1 MKFFHLF
8 DNTKE
13 RDLLSRGS
21 LWVGLGVGWVTLM
34 LVGAAVF
41 GINWGIDFAGGME
54 MQVKFEKPV
63 KAEDLRLTLEEL
75 GFKKNQ
81 VQQYGSEAD
90 NEWLLRVERASS
102 LTPAAIAAA
111 QKSIEAS
118 LGKPVV
124 LDFNATEGDR
134 FRLVAS
140 FDGENP
146 NDVFAQQAALNAQ
159 EEQIAKA
166 IEQTELRLRRTVSK
180 DGSDTTIDAIV
191 REDVYQGKVKYIV
204 QLQGVSNKV
213 SKSLVEKFGQV
224 EVRRVDFVDAT
235 VAAALK
241 TDGIIA
247 LVLSLALILVYVA
260 IRFDVFFA
268 PGAIIALLHDPLG
281 ALAVYVIGRM
291 EFDLPSVAA
300 LLTTVG
306 YSISHTIVIY
316 DRVRETMP
324 AEPPEGLSHETVARV
339 VNKACS
345 DTLNRTINTTLTVL
359 FTTVA
364 LFLFAHG
371 SVRAFAACLS
381 VGCVIGAYSSIFM
394 APTIYLWFR
403 KRFYQA
409 PLPDAAKHGLTRED
423 RERGVV

>member
-13 RDLLSRGS
+13 RDLLSKGS
-21 LWVGLGVGWVTLM
+21 AFVVAGFVFCVAMIIGAVGYP
-34 LVGAAVF
+34 

-54 MQVKFEKPV
+54 MQVKFAQPV
-63 KAEDLRLTLEEL
+63 QGGDLRKTLEEL
-75 GFKKNQ
+75 GFDKHQ
-81 VQQYGSEAD
+81 VQQYGSAAD

-102 LTPAAIAAA
+102 LTPAAIQNAEKA
-111 QKSIEAS
+111 IEAAVGQDVTVEFS
-118 LGKPVV
+118 
-124 LDFNATEGDR
+124 ASEGDR
-134 FRLVAS
+134 IRLNVPFA
-140 FDGENP
+140 GENP
-146 NDVFAQQAALNAQ
+146 NDALAQQTALEAQ
-159 EEQIAKA
+159 QKQIETA
-166 IEQTELRLRRTVSK
+166 IESTELRLRRTVS
-180 DGSDTTIDAIV
+180 GSGQETTLDAVV
-191 REDVYQGKVKYIV
+191 RDDVYQGRVKYIV
-204 QLQGVSNKV
+204 QLQGISNKV
-213 SKSLVEKFGQV
+213 SKALAEKFGKV

-235 VAAALK
+235 VAEELK
-241 TDGIIA
+241 TGGVIA

-260 IRFDVFFA
+260 IRFDIFFA
-268 PGAIIALLHDPLG
+268 PGAVIALLHDPVG
-281 ALAVYVIGRM
+281 AMAVYVIGRM

-324 AEPPEGLSHETVARV
+324 PEPPEGLDHATVARV
-339 VNKACS
+339 VNKAVS

-364 LFLFAHG
+364 LWIFAHG

-403 KRFYQA
+403 KRFYQPPQA
-409 PLPDAAKHGLTRED
+409 QVVGITRED

>member
-1 MKFFHLF
+1 MKFFHFF

-13 RDLLSRGS
+13 RDLLSRGN
-21 LWVGLGVGWVTLM
+21 LWVGLGVGWVSLM
-34 LVGAAVF
+34 LIGAAVF

-54 MQVKFEKPV
+54 MQVKFETPV
-63 KAEDLRLTLEEL
+63 KAEDLRATLVEL
-75 GFKKNQ
+75 NFKKHQ
-81 VQQYGSEAD
+81 VQQYGSAAD

-102 LTPAAIAAA
+102 LTPESMAAA
-111 QKSIEAS
+111 KKSIETS
-118 LGKPVV
+118 LGTPVV
-124 LDFNATEGDR
+124 LEFNASEGDR
-134 FRLVAS
+134 FRLVVPFA
-140 FDGENP
+140 GENP
-146 NDVFAQQAALNAQ
+146 NDAFAQQAALNAQ

-166 IEQTELRLRRTVSK
+166 IEQTELRLRRTTAK
-180 DGSDTTIDAIV
+180 DGSETTVDAIV
-191 REDVYQGKVKYIV
+191 RDDVYQGKVKYIV

-213 SKSLVEKFGQV
+213 AKALVAKFGKA

-235 VAAALK
+235 VAEDLK
-241 TDGIIA
+241 TDGVVA
-247 LVLSLALILVYVA
+247 LVLSLALILIYVA

-268 PGAIIALLHDPLG
+268 PGAVIALLHDPLG

-324 AEPPEGLSHETVARV
+324 PEPPEGHSHETVASV

-364 LFLFAHG
+364 LWIFAHG

-403 KRFYQA
+403 KKFYQA
-409 PLPDAAKHGLTRED
+409 PPADAAKVGLTRED